1 MVSAVLLGPRST
13 SRGPGINCA
22 TEQSRPKA
30 QRLRRTG
37 GICCFCCFS
46 WKFSVSGPWYSVEIL
61 AFDRS
66 KLENNSGALAV
77 FSADIRRFRYSTLAV

>member
-1 MVSAVLLGPRST
+1 
-13 SRGPGINCA
+13 
-22 TEQSRPKA
+22 
-30 QRLRRTG
+30 
-37 GICCFCCFS
+37 
-46 WKFSVSGPWYSVEIL
+46 VSGPWYSVEIL